1 MPMDVLYKTHSI
13 ISTSFREQPIRVDW
27 RFFMRSSPLKH
38 YHELIYEYNY
48 LEDDDLDW
56 VRERVDGFLCKPEVD
71 WLREYLDKKFSVKLE
86 IEELSLPVKYNDLF
100 LLGEDLENR
109 YYLDQR
115 MVVLS
120 KKVKFEDNIHGF
132 IVRFPFE
139 KVNTVE
145 DLLSRID
152 CDDSKEEC

>member
-1 MPMDVLYKTHSI
+1 MDVLYKTHSI

-56 VRERVDGFLCKPEVD
+56 VKERVDGFLCKPEVD
-71 WLREYLDKKFSVKLE
+71 WLREYLDKKFSVNLE
-86 IEELSLPVKYNDLF
+86 IEELTLPIKYNDLF

-120 KKVKFEDNIHGF
+120 RKVKFEDNIHGF
-132 IVRFPFE
+132 IIRFPFE

-152 CDDSKEEC
+152 CDDSKEER

>member
-1 MPMDVLYKTHSI
+1 MDVLYKTHSI

-27 RFFMRSSPLKH
+27 RFFMRASPLKH
-38 YHELIYEYNY
+38 YSELVHEYDY
-48 LEDDDLDW
+48 LDDDDLEW

-71 WLREYLDKKFSVKLE
+71 WLREFLDKKFGVKLE
-86 IEELSLPVKYNDLF
+86 VEEFDLPIKYKDLF
-100 LLGEDLENR
+100 ILGEDLENR

-115 MVVLS
+115 MVLL
-120 KKVKFEDNIHGF
+120 KQKVKFEDNIHGF

-139 KVNTVE
+139 KVNTVD

-152 CDDSKEEC
+152 FNESKEEL

>member
-1 MPMDVLYKTHSI
+1 MDVLYKTHSI
-13 ISTSFREQPIRVDW
+13 ISTSFREEPLRVDW

-38 YHELIYEYNY
+38 YHELVYEYNY

-56 VRERVDGFLCKPEVD
+56 VKERVDGFLCKPEVD
-71 WLREYLDKKFSVKLE
+71 WLRQYLDKNFSVKLE
-86 IEELSLPVKYNDLF
+86 TEEFALPIKYNDLF

-120 KKVKFEDNIHGF
+120 KKIKFEDNIHGF
-132 IVRFPFE
+132 IIRFPFE

-152 CDDSKEEC
+152 CDDSIEDR

>member
-1 MPMDVLYKTHSI
+1 MDVLYKAYSI

-27 RFFMRSSPLKH
+27 RFFMRSGPLKR
-38 YHELIYEYNY
+38 YPDLVHEYDY

-71 WLREYLDKKFSVKLE
+71 WLQEYLDKKFGVKLE
-86 IEELSLPVKYNDLF
+86 TEEFSLPIKYQDLF

-152 CDDSKEEC
+152 YDDNKEDC

>member
-1 MPMDVLYKTHSI
+1 MDVLYKTHSI
-13 ISTSFREQPIRVDW
+13 ISTSFREEPLRVDW

-38 YHELIYEYNY
+38 YHELVHEYNY
-48 LEDDDLDW
+48 LDDDDLDW

-71 WLREYLDKKFSVKLE
+71 WLRQYLDKNFSVKLE
-86 IEELSLPVKYNDLF
+86 AEEFDLPIKYNDLF

-120 KKVKFEDNIHGF
+120 KKIKFEDNIHGF
-132 IVRFPFE
+132 IIRFPFE

-152 CDDSKEEC
+152 CDDSIEDR

>member
-1 MPMDVLYKTHSI
+1 MDVLYKTHSI

-27 RFFMRSSPLKH
+27 RFFMRSGPLRH
-38 YHELIYEYNY
+38 YHELVHEYNY
-48 LEDDDLDW
+48 LDDDDLDW

-86 IEELSLPVKYNDLF
+86 VEEFALPIKYDDLF

-152 CDDSKEEC
+152 FDDSEEEC

>member
-1 MPMDVLYKTHSI
+1 MDVLYKTHSI